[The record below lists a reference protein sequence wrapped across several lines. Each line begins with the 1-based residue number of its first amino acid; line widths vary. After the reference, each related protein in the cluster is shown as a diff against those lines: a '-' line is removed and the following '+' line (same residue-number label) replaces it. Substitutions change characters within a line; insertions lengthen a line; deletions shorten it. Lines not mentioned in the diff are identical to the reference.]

1 MKMETKQEIFS
12 RYKSEY
18 YRAKKIKGGRKILTK
33 IIDTVKSVTKMGR
46 KSIIR
51 VFNQLQVKDPYQEEQ
66 RGRSLYYTPD
76 VTVALKD
83 TWETGGEVCGELL
96 HPMIKEYVEI
106 LKRDK
111 MWKHSDEA
119 TGKLLAM
126 SLGTTKNRVGCFLK
140 AKRKGRGISS
150 TSPSQLKHIIPI
162 FHGDWSNKLPG
173 TGQIDT
179 VVHCGHTLS
188 GDMVFTLNYIDISTL
203 WNIMYAQWNKGQV
216 TTQESL
222 SYIQSVLPWTM
233 IEVHP
238 DTGSEFINWHMKG
251 WCDTKNILM
260 SRSRPNHKN
269 DNMHVEERNGHIV
282 RKYIGYVRLDC
293 KEAVDALNDV
303 YAVLC
308 PYLNHFIPSRRLLE
322 KIEVNGKWKKKYEKV
337 SKTPYQRVLEN
348 EYISAEVKEKLRQEH
363 EKLNPKI
370 MKKEIDILRTKLYDV
385 QRKYGQQNF
394 SQNSQQEI

>member
-1 MKMETKQEIFS
+1 MKMETKQEVFS
-12 RYKSEY
+12 RYKNEY
-18 YRAKKIKGGRKILTK
+18 YRAKTIKGGRKILTK
-33 IIDTVKSVTKMGR
+33 IIDTVRSVTKMGR

-51 VFNQLQVKDPYQEEQ
+51 VFNQLQVKDPYQEET
-66 RGRSLYYTPD
+66 RGRSVYYTPD

-83 TWETGGEVCGELL
+83 TWEAGGEVCGELL
-96 HPMIKEYVEI
+96 HPMIKEYVYI
-106 LKRDK
+106 LRRDK
-111 MWKHSDEA
+111 IWKHGDEA

-162 FHGDWSNKLPG
+162 FHGDWSSKLPG

-179 VVHCGHTLS
+179 VVHCGHTLA
-188 GDMVFTLNYIDISTL
+188 GDMAFTLNYIDISTL
-203 WNIMYAQWNKGQV
+203 WDIMYAQWNKGQV
-216 TTQESL
+216 TTQKSL
-222 SYIQSVLPWTM
+222 SYIESLLPWSM

-251 WCDTKNILM
+251 WCDTKKILM

-269 DNMHVEERNGHIV
+269 DNMHVEERNGHII
-282 RKYIGYVRLDC
+282 RKYIGYIRLDC
-293 KEAVDALNDV
+293 KEAVEALNDV

-308 PYLNHFIPSRRLLE
+308 PYLNHFIPSRRLIE
-322 KIEVNGKWKKKYEKV
+322 KVEVNGKWKKKYEKV
-337 SKTPYQRVLEN
+337 AMTPYQRVIAN
-348 EYISAEVKEKLRQEH
+348 EHIATEVKEKLRREH

-370 MKKEIDILRTKLYDV
+370 MKKEIDRLRGVLYDV
-385 QRKYGQQNF
+385 QKKYGQQNF
-394 SQNSQQEI
+394 GQNSKEV